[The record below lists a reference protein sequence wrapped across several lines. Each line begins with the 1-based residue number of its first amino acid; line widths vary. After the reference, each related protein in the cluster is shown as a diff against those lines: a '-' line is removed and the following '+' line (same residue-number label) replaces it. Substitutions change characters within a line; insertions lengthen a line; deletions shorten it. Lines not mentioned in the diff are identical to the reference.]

1 MLLELILVM
10 SIYAIIFLIYLR
22 FKPLIKA
29 MDEMNDFFNEETNDF
44 VDTPKEAAE
53 QRKKRE
59 ALKDAINQGKAY
71 LLGGKKPWTFER
83 IDSLKDEAVNKI
95 YCEFKQCEI
104 QQQAQA
110 TGKAVGK
117 HVINLYSK
125 GVNRFISIKSVE
137 RLRQDIEDDIVI
149 KDQMA
154 NLGAFLVCTLGPFLA
169 PVLIA
174 AHTLNNTRVLGYNDD
189 EGDESN
195 KKEAEN

>member
-1 MLLELILVM
+1 MLFELMLVLP
-10 SIYAIIFLIYLR
+10 IYAIIFLIYLR
-22 FKPLIKA
+22 LRPLIKA
-29 MDEMNDFFNEETNDF
+29 MDEANDFFTGTNDF
-44 VDTPKEAAE
+44 EDTPKEGVE

-59 ALKDAINQGKAY
+59 ALKDAISQGKAY

-83 IDSLKDEAVNKI
+83 IDAMNDEAVNKI
-95 YCEFKQCEI
+95 YCEFKQRDI
-104 QQQAQA
+104 QQKAQA

-125 GVNRFISIKSVE
+125 GVNRFFSIKNVDH
-137 RLRQDIEDDIVI
+137 LRQDIEEDIVI

-174 AHTLNNTRVLGYNDD
+174 AHTLNNAGDFGNDN
-189 EGDESN
+189 EPSEDES
-195 KKEAEN
+195 